1 MRNTAIKTT
10 VLAIALVGIS
20 TSAMAGA
27 TVVLSEPSS
36 LGLIAAGAAVAGV
49 LAIKN
54 RRKK

>member
-1 MRNTAIKTT
+1 MIKTIT
-10 VLAIALVGIS
+10 VAIGVLGIS
-20 TSAMAGA
+20 TTALAGLP
-27 TVVLSEPSS
+27 TVPLSEPSS

>member
-49 LAIKN
+49 LAFKN